1 MAAELLHHL
10 HNRPVREHGLR
21 KRAVPARAFRIDG
34 HDVPHRA
41 VIRGK
46 LGKRAPRIAPCGCLY
61 LLRNP
66 QPPVPELSCSGVVKA
81 VQHSSGGSGPICQE
95 NGFPYDE
102 HAKLRIRDL
111 FQDFLDCR
119 GPLQTNRSRG

>member
-1 MAAELLHHL
+1 MASLVAFQDVMEVAAEFGDHVHHG
-10 HNRPVREHGLR
+10 PIGKDGLW
-21 KRAVPARAFRIDG
+21 KRAFPPDSLRVNG
-34 HDVPHRA
+34 YNVPHRA

-81 VQHSSGGSGPICQE
+81 VQHSSGGSGPICQ
-95 NGFPYDE
+95 
-102 HAKLRIRDL
+102 
-111 FQDFLDCR
+111 
-119 GPLQTNRSRG
+119 